1 MCTLMESSLRIILL
15 IFWQEKQIGRFAA
28 PVNGNKQQNVHVIS
42 VTMNK
47 IGDLASIFVDY
58 MSIFYILLQ

>member
-1 MCTLMESSLRIILL
+1 MESSLRIILL

-28 PVNGNKQQNVHVIS
+28 PVNGNKQQNVQVIS
-42 VTMNK
+42 VIMNK